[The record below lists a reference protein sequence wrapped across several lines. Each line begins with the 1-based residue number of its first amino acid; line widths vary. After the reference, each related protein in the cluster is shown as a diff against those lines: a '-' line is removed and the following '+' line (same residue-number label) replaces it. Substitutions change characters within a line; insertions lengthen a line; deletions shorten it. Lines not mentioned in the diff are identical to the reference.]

1 MTSVLKR
8 FPKKTPAESHT
19 PEEHAL
25 WVKHNDISERLEL
38 AARKSALISFAFTGV
53 MELHQSDEIVSLRDA
68 ADRLEGELRGI
79 ANEIGEMT
87 RLSLTVRLWL
97 AHRLID
103 LVKLL
108 VPEDELDRLR
118 RLR

>member
-1 MTSVLKR
+1 
-8 FPKKTPAESHT
+8 
-19 PEEHAL
+19 
-25 WVKHNDISERLEL
+25 VKHDRISERLEL
-38 AARKSALISFAFTGV
+38 AARKVALISFAIIGV

-79 ANEIGEMT
+79 AKEIRMT
-87 RLSLTVRLWL
+87 RLSITIRLLL

-108 VPEDELDRLR
+108 VPEDELERVR